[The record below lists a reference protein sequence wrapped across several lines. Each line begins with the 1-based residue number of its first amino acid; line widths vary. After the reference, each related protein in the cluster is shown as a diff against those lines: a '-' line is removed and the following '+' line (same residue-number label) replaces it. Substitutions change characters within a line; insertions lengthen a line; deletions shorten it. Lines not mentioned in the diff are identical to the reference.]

1 MTLIRRKERRT
12 ADAGQIS
19 GKKVERT
26 VFTAFNG
33 AKFDQSTVRNA
44 RVNQHAAAAGF
55 KVNPI
60 RELLVSFNL
69 LFALNDAGLRD
80 RVSPL
85 VGVAYT
91 F

>member
-1 MTLIRRKERRT
+1 MR
-12 ADAGQIS
+12 D
-19 GKKVERT
+19 
-26 VFTAFNG
+26 
-33 AKFDQSTVRNA
+33 A
-44 RVNQHAAAAGF
+44 RVNQHALATGF
-55 KVNPI
+55 KVNPV

-85 VGVAYT
+85 IGVAYT